1 MATQTPEITITVEA
15 REGRGTGE
23 AGRMRNQGRVPAV
36 LYGGERPPVA
46 ISVDEHAVREILKGA
61 AGENT
66 IFLLKLKDS
75 DEERLAMI
83 KELQANPISGEFI
96 HIDFIRITRGHKL
109 TVKIPVELIGDC
121 AGLRHGGRID
131 FVSREIELEILPRE
145 MFDKFVLDITNLEVG
160 EHMTVADLVPQLPE
174 NAKFLVDESRVVVVI
189 EIPRI
194 VEEEEVE
201 EEVLE
206 DEAVISEAA
215 EPEVIGKGKGEDEE
229 QGEGNE

>member
-23 AGRMRNQGRVPAV
+23 AGRMRNQGRVPSV
-36 LYGGERPPVA
+36 LYGGDKPPVA
-46 ISVDEHAVREILKGA
+46 ISVDEHAVGEILKGA

-66 IFLLKLKDS
+66 IFLLKLKDT

-83 KELQANPISGEFI
+83 KELQVDRISGKFI

-109 TVKIPVELIGDC
+109 TVKMPVELIGDC
-121 AGLRHGGRID
+121 VGVRLGGRVD

-145 MFDKFVLDITNLEVG
+145 MFDKFVLDISDLEVG
-160 EHMTVADLVPQLPE
+160 EHLKVADLASQLPE
-174 NAKFLVDESRVVVVI
+174 NAKFLDDENRVVCVV

-194 VEEEEVE
+194 VEEEVE

-206 DEAVISEAA
+206 EEVVISEAA
-215 EPEVIGKGKGEDEE
+215 EPEVIGKGKGEDAEE
-229 QGEGNE
+229 EKESE

>member
-36 LYGGERPPVA
+36 LYGGDKPPVA

-83 KELQANPISGEFI
+83 KELQANRISGEFV

-121 AGLRHGGRID
+121 AGVRHGGRVD

-145 MFDKFVLDITNLEVG
+145 MFDKFVLDITDLEVG
-160 EHMTVADLVPQLPE
+160 EHLTVADLLPQLPE

-189 EIPRI
+189 EIPR
-194 VEEEEVE
+194 VVEEEVE

-206 DEAVISEAA
+206 DEAVISEAD

-229 QGEGNE
+229 QGEGTE

>member
-23 AGRMRNQGRVPAV
+23 AGRMRNQGRVPSV
-36 LYGGERPPVA
+36 LYGGDKPPVA
-46 ISVDEHAVREILKGA
+46 ISVDEHAVAEILKGA

-66 IFLLKLKDS
+66 IFLLKLKGTD
-75 DEERLAMI
+75 DERLAMI
-83 KELQANPISGEFI
+83 KELQVDRISGKFI

-109 TVKIPVELIGDC
+109 TVKMPVELVGDC
-121 AGLRHGGRID
+121 VGVRHGGRVD

-145 MFDKFVLDITNLEVG
+145 MFDKFVLDITDLEVG
-160 EHMTVADLVPQLPE
+160 EHLKVADLASQLPE
-174 NAKFLVDESRVVVVI
+174 NAKFLDDENRVVCVV

-194 VEEEEVE
+194 VEEEVE
-201 EEVLE
+201 EEALE

-215 EPEVIGKGKGEDEE
+215 EPEVIGKGKGEDAEE
-229 QGEGNE
+229 GEGTE

>member
-23 AGRMRNQGRVPAV
+23 AGRMRHQGRVPSV
-36 LYGGERPPVA
+36 LYGGEKPPVA
-46 ISVDEHAVREILKGA
+46 ISVDEHAVQEILKGA

-66 IFLLKLKDS
+66 IFLLKLKDT

-83 KELQANPISGEFI
+83 KELQVDRISGKFI

-109 TVKIPVELIGDC
+109 TVKMPVELIGDC
-121 AGLRHGGRID
+121 VGVRHGGRID
-131 FVSREIELEILPRE
+131 FVSREIEIEILPRE
-145 MFDKFVLDITNLEVG
+145 MFDKFVLDITDLEVG
-160 EHMTVADLVPQLPE
+160 EHMRVADLASQLPE
-174 NAKFLVDESRVVVVI
+174 NAKFLDDENRVVVVI
-189 EIPRI
+189 EIPR
-194 VEEEEVE
+194 VVEEEVE

-215 EPEVIGKGKGEDEE
+215 EPEVIGKGKGEDGEE
-229 QGEGNE
+229 GEESE

>member
-15 REGRGTGE
+15 REGHGTGD
-23 AGRMRNQGRVPAV
+23 AGRMRNQGRVPSV
-36 LYGGERPPVA
+36 LYGGDKPPVA
-46 ISVDEHAVREILKGA
+46 ISVDEHAVGEILKGA

-66 IFLLKLKDS
+66 IFLLKLKGT

-83 KELQANPISGEFI
+83 KELQVDRISGKFI

-109 TVKIPVELIGDC
+109 TVKMPVELVGDC
-121 AGLRHGGRID
+121 VGVRNGGRVD

-145 MFDKFVLDITNLEVG
+145 MFDKFVLDITDLEVG
-160 EHMTVADLVPQLPE
+160 EQLRVADLAPQLPE
-174 NAKFLVDESRVVVVI
+174 NAKFLDDENRVVCVV

-194 VEEEEVE
+194 IEEEVE

-215 EPEVIGKGKGEDEE
+215 EPEIIGKGKGEDAEE
-229 QGEGNE
+229 DAGTE

>member
-15 REGRGTGE
+15 REGRGTGD
-23 AGRMRNQGRVPAV
+23 AGRMRHQGRVPSV
-36 LYGGERPPVA
+36 LYGGDKPPVA
-46 ISVDEHAVREILKGA
+46 ISVDEHAVGEILKGA

-66 IFLLKLKDS
+66 IFLLKLKDT

-83 KELQANPISGEFI
+83 KELQVDRISGKFI

-109 TVKIPVELIGDC
+109 TVKMPVELVGDC
-121 AGLRHGGRID
+121 VGVRLGGRVD

-160 EHMTVADLVPQLPE
+160 EHLKVADLASQLPE
-174 NAKFLVDESRVVVVI
+174 NAKFLDDENRVVCVV

-194 VEEEEVE
+194 VEEEVE

-215 EPEVIGKGKGEDEE
+215 EPEVIGKGKGEDGEE
-229 QGEGNE
+229 GEGSE

>member
-15 REGRGTGE
+15 REGRGTGD
-23 AGRMRNQGRVPAV
+23 AGRMRNQGRVPSV
-36 LYGGERPPVA
+36 LYGGDKPPVA
-46 ISVDEHAVREILKGA
+46 ISVDEHAVGEILKGA
-61 AGENT
+61 AGDNT
-66 IFLLKLKDS
+66 IFLLKLKGT

-83 KELQANPISGEFI
+83 KELQVDRISGKFI

-109 TVKIPVELIGDC
+109 TVKMPVELVGDC
-121 AGLRHGGRID
+121 VGVRNGGRVD

-145 MFDKFVLDITNLEVG
+145 MFDKFVLDITDLEVG
-160 EHMTVADLVPQLPE
+160 EQLRVADLAPQLPE
-174 NAKFLVDESRVVVVI
+174 NAKFLVDENRVVCVV

-194 VEEEEVE
+194 IEEEVE

-215 EPEVIGKGKGEDEE
+215 EPEIIGKGKGEDAEE
-229 QGEGNE
+229 DAGTE

>member
-23 AGRMRNQGRVPAV
+23 AGRMRHQGRVPSV
-36 LYGGERPPVA
+36 LYGGDKPPVP
-46 ISVDEHAVREILKGA
+46 ISVDEHAVGEILKGA
-61 AGENT
+61 AGDNT
-66 IFLLKLKDS
+66 IFLLKLKGT

-83 KELQANPISGEFI
+83 KELQVDRISGKFI

-109 TVKIPVELIGDC
+109 TVKMPVELVGDC
-121 AGLRHGGRID
+121 VGVRHGGRVD

-145 MFDKFVLDITNLEVG
+145 MFDKFVLDITDLEVG
-160 EHMTVADLVPQLPE
+160 EHLKVADLASQLPE
-174 NAKFLVDESRVVVVI
+174 NAKFLDDENRVVCVV

-194 VEEEEVE
+194 VEEEVE

-215 EPEVIGKGKGEDEE
+215 EPEIIGKGKGEDAEE
-229 QGEGNE
+229 GAGTE

>member
-23 AGRMRNQGRVPAV
+23 AGRMRNQGRVPSV
-36 LYGGERPPVA
+36 LYGGDKPSVA
-46 ISVDEHAVREILKGA
+46 ISVDEHAVQEILKGA

-66 IFLLKLKDS
+66 IFLLKLKGT

-83 KELQANPISGEFI
+83 KELQVDRISGKFI

-109 TVKIPVELIGDC
+109 TVKMPVELVGDC
-121 AGLRHGGRID
+121 VGVRNGGRVD
-131 FVSREIELEILPRE
+131 FVSREIEIEILPRE
-145 MFDKFVLDITNLEVG
+145 MFDKFVLDISNLEVG
-160 EHMTVADLVPQLPE
+160 EHLKVADLASQLPE
-174 NAKFLVDESRVVVVI
+174 NAKFLDDENRVVVVI
-189 EIPRI
+189 EIPRVI
-194 VEEEEVE
+194 EEEVE

-215 EPEVIGKGKGEDEE
+215 EPEVIGKGKGEDAEE
-229 QGEGNE
+229 DEGSE

>member
-23 AGRMRNQGRVPAV
+23 AGRMRNQGRVPSV
-36 LYGGERPPVA
+36 LYGGDKPPIA
-46 ISVDEHAVREILKGA
+46 ISVDEHAVGEILKGA
-61 AGENT
+61 AGDNT
-66 IFLLKLKDS
+66 IFLLKLKGT

-83 KELQANPISGEFI
+83 KELQVDRISGKFI

-109 TVKIPVELIGDC
+109 TVKMPVELVGDC
-121 AGLRHGGRID
+121 VGVRNGGRVD

-145 MFDKFVLDITNLEVG
+145 MFDKFVLDITDLEVG
-160 EHMTVADLVPQLPE
+160 EQLRVADLAPQLPE
-174 NAKFLVDESRVVVVI
+174 NAKFLVDENRVVCVV

-194 VEEEEVE
+194 IEEEVE

-215 EPEVIGKGKGEDEE
+215 EPEIIGKGKGEDAEE
-229 QGEGNE
+229 DAGTE

>member
-23 AGRMRNQGRVPAV
+23 AGRMRNQGRVPSV
-36 LYGGERPPVA
+36 LYGGDKPPVA
-46 ISVDEHAVREILKGA
+46 ISVDEHAVGEILKGA

-66 IFLLKLKDS
+66 IFLLKLKGT

-83 KELQANPISGEFI
+83 KELQVDRISGKFI

-109 TVKIPVELIGDC
+109 TVKMPVELIGDC
-121 AGLRHGGRID
+121 VGVRLGGRVD

-145 MFDKFVLDITNLEVG
+145 MFDKFVLDISNLEVG
-160 EHMTVADLVPQLPE
+160 EHLKVADLASQLPE
-174 NAKFLVDESRVVVVI
+174 NAKFLDDENRVVCVV

-194 VEEEEVE
+194 IEEEVE

-215 EPEVIGKGKGEDEE
+215 EPEIIGKGKGEDAEE
-229 QGEGNE
+229 DAGTE

>member
-15 REGRGTGE
+15 REGRGSGE
-23 AGRMRNQGRVPAV
+23 AGRMRNQGRVPSV
-36 LYGGERPPVA
+36 LYGGDKPPVA
-46 ISVDEHAVREILKGA
+46 ISVDEHAVQEILKGA

-66 IFLLKLKDS
+66 IFLLKLKDT

-83 KELQANPISGEFI
+83 KELQVDRISGKFI

-109 TVKIPVELIGDC
+109 TVKMPVELIGDC
-121 AGLRHGGRID
+121 VGVRLGGRID

-145 MFDKFVLDITNLEVG
+145 MFDKFVLDISNLEVG
-160 EHMTVADLVPQLPE
+160 EHLKVTDLASQLPE
-174 NAKFLVDESRVVVVI
+174 NAKFLDDENRVVVVI
-189 EIPRI
+189 EIPRVI
-194 VEEEEVE
+194 EEEVE

-215 EPEVIGKGKGEDEE
+215 EPEVIGKGKGEDAEE
-229 QGEGNE
+229 DEGSE